1 MWAQML
7 VGACGSLWKFPLIIS
22 IFSKKQEARSMA
34 EMRLAE
40 DVLENRG
47 RKERWYEF
55 VASENGRM
63 NGLDKCS
70 INVRDFL

>member
-1 MWAQML
+1 
-7 VGACGSLWKFPLIIS
+7 
-22 IFSKKQEARSMA
+22 MA